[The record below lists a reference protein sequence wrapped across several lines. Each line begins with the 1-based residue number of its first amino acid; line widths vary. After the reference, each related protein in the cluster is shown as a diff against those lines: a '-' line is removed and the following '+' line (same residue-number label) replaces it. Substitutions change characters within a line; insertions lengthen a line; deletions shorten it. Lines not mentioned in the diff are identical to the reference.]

1 MRIFAC
7 FITLVFIICAQS
19 ATAQT
24 IPGLT
29 QDQQTQADNDIGKE
43 QLNDLIGTLEDEG
56 KRQDFLDKLKAMSE
70 IQEENNTEEK
80 AILDLSQTTG
90 SFVNAYE
97 NFVGDLGISEGL
109 FAQITSSIGIIVV
122 WFIFIMIVRKL
133 AHLLRDRLNT
143 LREKHDLSHNRF
155 RLYARYIRYGG
166 YLVVTSIALY
176 TLSVV
181 WDFSE
186 GDLTLNGTGQL
197 ILVNMLN
204 ILVVTFIAII
214 VWESV
219 NTAIESYIK
228 KLDSS
233 HSSRM
238 LTLIPIIRNVFF
250 VAFTILF
257 MLVLLSEIGV
267 NVVPLLAGA
276 GVLGIAIGLGA
287 QTMIKDFLTGF
298 TIILEDLVQVGDV
311 ASVGGKTGVIE
322 RITIR
327 KIQLRDLSGVVYTVP
342 FSEISIVENLTK
354 DFSYYVMD
362 IGVAYREN
370 TCFRYAR
377 ISNFFS
383 YFGYYIF

>member
-1 MRIFAC
+1 M
-7 FITLVFIICAQS
+7 
-19 ATAQT
+19 
-24 IPGLT
+24 
-29 QDQQTQADNDIGKE
+29 KE
-43 QLNDLIGTLEDEG
+43 D
-56 KRQDFLDKLKAMSE
+56 
-70 IQEENNTEEK
+70 NTEEK
-80 AILDLSQTTG
+80 ALLDLSQTTG

-97 NFVGDLGISEGL
+97 NFVADLGISEGL

-250 VAFTILF
+250 V
-257 MLVLLSEIGV
+257 
-267 NVVPLLAGA
+267 
-276 GVLGIAIGLGA
+276 
-287 QTMIKDFLTGF
+287 
-298 TIILEDLVQVGDV
+298 
-311 ASVGGKTGVIE
+311 
-322 RITIR
+322 
-327 KIQLRDLSGVVYTVP
+327 
-342 FSEISIVENLTK
+342 
-354 DFSYYVMD
+354 
-362 IGVAYREN
+362 
-370 TCFRYAR
+370 
-377 ISNFFS
+377 
-383 YFGYYIF
+383 